1 MKYAEET
8 MNENKTKR
16 AIVILASG
24 RTGSSLLM
32 QILHRLGMSVS
43 AELTSASE
51 QNVMGGYEDRN
62 IFEIQTEFLRILKT
76 NQYLPLP
83 ENWRQNPAIKA
94 KKDQLSTIIQDE
106 ISKLD
111 TIWGFKDPRTVLFL
125 PLWIQ
130 IFNSLKLV
138 PRYVL
143 AVRSPQASVISYSR
157 QYNHSK
163 ELSELFWLHK
173 NCSALHH
180 TGGNCYIV
188 HYEDWFTQPY
198 ETAQGLLKY
207 TGIDQYFTGN
217 VDEALKE
224 VIKPNLNRAV
234 HGDYEVQNGYVL
246 KLYDV
251 LKQCR
256 GDGFDRTRLMDAVM
270 EVRRVMN
277 GFKGWY
283 LETQNQKYQLSK
295 ASEEELSAIKTKHER
310 SVQEKDKRISD
321 MEQNLQKITLQ
332 NNEYLKQIKD
342 LQDETESLRVK
353 LISAPK
359 LQKQLPPQNY
369 SRSTSVDKLEQKLSE
384 VHNSYSYRLGQVFVS
399 AVARPG
405 KNTFMLP
412 FRFLKIV
419 FEFLF
424 FRK

>member
-1 MKYAEET
+1 

-32 QILHRLGMSVS
+32 QILNRLGMSVS

-94 KKDQLSTIIQDE
+94 KNDQLSTIIQDE
-106 ISKLD
+106 ISKSG

-130 IFNSLKLV
+130 IFNSKRIV
-138 PRYVL
+138 PCYVL

-157 QYNHSK
+157 QYNRS
-163 ELSELFWLHK
+163 EEISELFWLHK
-173 NCSALHH
+173 NCSALYH

-188 HYEDWFTQPY
+188 HYEDWFTQPN
-198 ETAQGLLKY
+198 ETAQGLMKY
-207 TGIDQYFTGN
+207 TGVDRHFTGN
-217 VDEALKE
+217 LEDALKE
-224 VIKPNLNRAV
+224 VIKPSLNRAV
-234 HGDYEVQNGYVL
+234 HGDYKVQNDYVL
-246 KLYDV
+246 KLYDI
-251 LKQCR
+251 LKECR
-256 GDGFDRTRLMDAVM
+256 GDEFDRTRLMDAVK
-270 EVRRVMN
+270 EIRRVMN

-283 LETQNQKYQLSK
+283 LETQNEQYRLSK
-295 ASEEELSAIKTKHER
+295 VSEEERSAIKTKHER
-310 SVQEKDKRISD
+310 SLQEKDKQISD
-321 MEQNLQKITLQ
+321 MEHNLQKITLH

-342 LQDETESLRVK
+342 LQDETENLRVK
-353 LISAPK
+353 LISAMK
-359 LQKQLPPQNY
+359 VRVKRPPAPRNFN
-369 SRSTSVDKLEQKLSE
+369 VLADVKKLEQELSE
-384 VHNSYSYRLGQVFVS
+384 VHNTYSYRIGQVFVS

-424 FRK
+424 IRK